1 MTTTERT
8 NMTDKEIAQE
18 FARRHGTG
26 LDAARLIG
34 GRPRAVHRVCNG
46 LNVDR
51 KIIEKMLNQLR
62 HKDMEPAEI
71 VEELFALYEGA
82 DQAVEATGINAVTLR
97 RIKAGKQTPP
107 PGLLHHLK
115 ACLAEA
121 RRVKIQAPVVSPFG
135 KVAA

>member
-1 MTTTERT
+1 MHRFGST
-8 NMTDKEIAQE
+8 
-18 FARRHGTG
+18 

-34 GRPRAVHRVCNG
+34 VEPVALHRVCNG
-46 LNVDR
+46 VNVDK

-62 HKDMEPAEI
+62 YKDMEPQEI

-82 DQAVEATGINAVTLR
+82 DQTVDATGINAVTLR
-97 RIKAGKQTPP
+97 RIKAGKQAPP

-135 KVAA
+135 KVTA